1 MANAVYNPEIRRRAT
16 LIGAGAVFLRGSLA
30 ILTTLSGSVP
40 PSQIVAIAVAI
51 VFLIALTRWILRG
64 ERMLEHFRQP
74 GRAWWHRLFRPT
86 AVDWPADRSWA
97 GVIDHNRRYRR
108 RHEPWGAFLATGDIF
123 R

>member
-1 MANAVYNPEIRRRAT
+1 MANAVYNPEIRRRAF

-74 GRAWWHRLFRPT
+74 GRAWSLGIFGLSRYHFLFCIPEN
-86 AVDWPADRSWA
+86 RSI
-97 GVIDHNRRYRR
+97 GRS
-108 RHEPWGAFLATGDIF
+108 
-123 R
+123 